1 MDRELTLR
9 DSVGVAPNVVFR
21 ELDGEAV
28 ILNLDTGVYFG
39 LDPTGTRIWQLIQ
52 EQAVLQAVLD
62 AMCIEYDAEVATLEH
77 DLLQLVNELCA
88 KGLLHVSAR

>member
-9 DSVGVAPNVVFR
+9 DAVGVSPDVVFR

-28 ILNLDTGVYFG
+28 ILNLDTGIYFG
-39 LDPTGTRIWQLIQ
+39 LDPIGTRIWQLIR
-52 EQAVLQAVLD
+52 EHAALQRVFD

-77 DLLQLVNELCA
+77 DLLQLANELCA
-88 KGLLHVSAR
+88 KGLLHVSAP